1 MEQLRRDRD
10 RTRAEL
16 GRSVEALSERLDV
29 ATRTRDRMHRAA
41 HSAQDNAQRAG
52 ARAQEN
58 AIPWPS
64 ARRRSSRS
72 SGWCAE
78 RARRDLCSHCE
89 PGPRCGQTRLAAE
102 KVTEGSSAVSRTRVP
117 PPV

>member
-1 MEQLRRDRD
+1 MSGPAEVEQLRRDRD

-16 GRSVEALSERLDV
+16 GRSVEALSERLDL

-58 AIPWPS
+58 AIPLAIGAATLLTIVWVV
-64 ARRRSSRS
+64 R
-72 SGWCAE
+72 
-78 RARRDLCSHCE
+78 RAR
-89 PGPRCGQTRLAAE
+89 
-102 KVTEGSSAVSRTRVP
+102 SA
-117 PPV
+117 